1 MTGSSLSTT
10 NLTIL
15 PEMSACTSMND
26 FITSIRPITSP
37 TSTVSPSDLNAGLSG
52 AGLR

>member
-1 MTGSSLSTT
+1 
-10 NLTIL
+10 
-15 PEMSACTSMND
+15 MND

-37 TSTVSPSDLNAGLSG
+37 TATVSPSALNGGLSG